1 MRTRSGYPARRAG
14 KRLASRAMGDVD
26 LVIAKL
32 HEYLAV
38 PAVVGFEGPFL
49 RHLAADFEVLG
60 RPARLGAGVLHVAG
74 PDARPVL
81 TAHVDRHG
89 LVALGGGRFAYA
101 AHAVKAA
108 EYGEEVAPGRRL
120 VATVCTRL
128 ADELVVAYDSAS
140 GRQLGR
146 GTTAHRCDIDT
157 DVEISVAG
165 LDHVPAG
172 TPAGFAL
179 GCVESGGDVSGQLDN
194 AISAALAYALVSAG
208 FGGQVVFTAREEAG
222 WSARHFLDHAAGQMA
237 PTQELIVL
245 DTSPFPER
253 DPVDGGTVV
262 LRRRDAGAAFA
273 PALVDRLAAAA
284 AGEGIPY
291 LFKDEEIE
299 RRNRE
304 VGGKPQGLGRTELGR
319 IVELSGGAWNG
330 ATVQVPTTDYHTNME
345 TTSCAAIGAAVRLL
359 TLVS

>member
-1 MRTRSGYPARRAG
+1 
-14 KRLASRAMGDVD
+14 MGDVD

-49 RHLAADFEVLG
+49 RHLGADFEALG
-60 RPARLGAGVLHVAG
+60 RPVRHGDGVLHVAG

-101 AHAVKAA
+101 AHVVKAA
-108 EYGEEVAPGRRL
+108 EYGEEVAPGRRFL
-120 VATVCTRL
+120 ATACTRL
-128 ADELVVAYDSAS
+128 ADEQVVAYDPAS
-140 GRQLGR
+140 GRELGR
-146 GTTAHRCDIDT
+146 GVTAHRCDVDT
-157 DVEISVAG
+157 SVEISVAG
-165 LDHVPAG
+165 LDRVPAG
-172 TPAGFAL
+172 VPAGFAL

-194 AISAALAYALVSAG
+194 AISAALAHALVDGG
-208 FGGQVVFTAREEAG
+208 FAGQVVFTAREEAG
-222 WSARHFLDHAAGQMA
+222 WSARHFLDHATGQMT

-253 DPVDGGTVV
+253 GPVDAGAVV

-284 AGEGIPY
+284 TAGGIPH

-304 VGGKPQGLGRTELGR
+304 GGGKPRGLGRTELGR
-319 IVELSGGAWNG
+319 IVALSDGAWNG
-330 ATVQVPTTDYHTNME
+330 ATVQVPTTDYHTNLE
-345 TTSCAAIGAAVRLL
+345 TTSRAAIAAALRLV
-359 TLVS
+359 TIVSRPT